1 MSPALSLN
9 ICLSRFGCYNLQS
22 IIMAFMKANVWART
36 RKLVLE
42 ENNAKF
48 IEAVRLSLPLANSVE
63 EFHLINRWGS
73 PVIAAAPFNEQL
85 RNLIQLKLSQ

>member
-9 ICLSRFGCYNLQS
+9 IRLSRFGCYNSQP
-22 IIMAFMKANVWART
+22 IITAFMKANVWART

-48 IEAVRLSLPLANSVE
+48 IEAVHLSLPLANSIE

-73 PVIAAAPFNEQL
+73 PMIAAAPFNERL
-85 RNLIQLKLSQ
+85 